1 MTNTNTSGR
10 TPARVGVPLQ
20 TVAAVLIFGAAMAPL
35 LVIYML
41 GGISE
46 GSDGL
51 ICLIIGT
58 AMSAAL
64 SYAASRLLTW
74 KLERAAKLMLNL
86 ARPQSVENML
96 KIERELISL
105 GGAKELRS
113 SSAAIRKVVYALVRS
128 SKAAR
133 AKQ

>member
-1 MTNTNTSGR
+1 MSNTNTSDR

-20 TVAAVLIFGAAMAPL
+20 TVAAVLIFGVAMVPL

-58 AMSAAL
+58 ALSAVL
-64 SYAASRLLTW
+64 SYAVSRLLTW

-96 KIERELISL
+96 KIEREMLAM
-105 GGAKELRS
+105 GGAKELRL
-113 SSAAIRKVVYALVRS
+113 SAAAFRKVMHALVRV
-128 SKAAR
+128 SKER
-133 AKQ
+133 AKA